1 MYKNK
6 GIETHKINLLK
17 DEKKLL
23 RLILKVKPEIILD
36 YASICMANESWKYQ
50 QQYYKINVTS
60 RLSIIENFNKMTFLK
75 KYIYI
80 STPEIFGN
88 NKNRLKENYNNF
100 LPSTPYAVSKLMTE
114 LNLEMHSIQINFL

>member
-36 YASICMANESWKYQ
+36 YVSICMVNESWKYQ

-80 STPEIFGN
+80 STPEI
-88 NKNRLKENYNNF
+88 LK
-100 LPSTPYAVSKLMTE
+100 
-114 LNLEMHSIQINFL
+114 

>member
-1 MYKNK
+1 M
-6 GIETHKINLLK
+6 
-17 DEKKLL
+17 
-23 RLILKVKPEIILD
+23 V
-36 YASICMANESWKYQ
+36 NESWKYQ

-75 KYIYI
+75 KKYIYI

-100 LPSTPYAVSKLMTE
+100 YPLHLM
-114 LNLEMHSIQINFL
+114 L